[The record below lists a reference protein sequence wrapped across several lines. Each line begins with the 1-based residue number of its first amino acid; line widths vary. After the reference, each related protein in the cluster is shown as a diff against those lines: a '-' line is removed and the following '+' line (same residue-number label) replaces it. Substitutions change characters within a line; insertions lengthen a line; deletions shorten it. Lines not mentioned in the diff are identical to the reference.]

1 MESFSDLFDK
11 VQELDE
17 FWTEELVAEFT
28 EELVRCMDAKGI
40 SRSQLASLLG
50 ARPSYVTKILKG
62 NVNFTFATVT
72 KLSRLLGVRPRLHL
86 APRGSRTLWYD
97 VMDGDTAPA
106 TVGDLEVV
114 APEEPKGSSRKRQKD
129 AP

>member
-50 ARPSYVTKILKG
+50 TRPSYVTKILKG

-72 KLSRLLGVRPRLHL
+72 KLSRLLGVRPHLHL

-97 VMDGDTAPA
+97 VMDGDTALTA
-106 TVGDLEVV
+106 VGDLEVV
-114 APEEPKGSSRKRQKD
+114 APEEPKGSSRKREKD
-129 AP
+129 AL

>member
-40 SRSQLASLLG
+40 SRSQLASLLVS
-50 ARPSYVTKILKG
+50 RPSYVTNIFKG
-62 NVNFTFATVT
+62 NVISSLT
-72 KLSRLLGVRPRLHL
+72 SRRTRSCLRGLGPRLHL
-86 APRGSRTLWYD
+86 ARRGSRTLWYD
-97 VMDGDTAPA
+97 VMDGDTA
-106 TVGDLEVV
+106 
-114 APEEPKGSSRKRQKD
+114 
-129 AP
+129 

>member
-28 EELVRCMDAKGI
+28 EELIRCMDAKGI

-50 ARPSYVTKILKG
+50 NRPSYVTKILKG
-62 NVNFTFATVT
+62 DVNFTFATVT

-106 TVGDLEVV
+106 IVADLEV
-114 APEEPKGSSRKRQKD
+114 APEEPKGSSKKRKKN

>member
-17 FWTEELVAEFT
+17 FWTEELIAEFT

-40 SRSQLASLLG
+40 SRSQLASMLG

-97 VMDGDTAPA
+97 VMDGDPAP
-106 TVGDLEVV
+106 TVGDLEGV
-114 APEEPKGSSRKRQKD
+114 ATEEPKRSSRKRQKD
-129 AP
+129 AQ

>member
-1 MESFSDLFDK
+1 MESFSELFDK
-11 VQELDE
+11 AQELDE

-28 EELVRCMDAKGI
+28 EELIRCMDAKGI

-50 ARPSYVTKILKG
+50 NRPSYVTKILKG
-62 NVNFTFATVT
+62 DVNFTFATVA

-97 VMDGDTAPA
+97 VMEGDTALA

-114 APEEPKGSSRKRQKD
+114 APEEPKGSSGKRKKN